1 MRIGTCSIQQP
12 DDLPYSMTFLET
24 ILDELLH
31 IFKRE
36 GIEANTDE
44 DLISKLDIRQSTF
57 HELFSSRENMVKQV
71 ILYEIEVNNR
81 RQAEMLA
88 KATNPVDEIMFLLR
102 DGIEAIRQV
111 NPVYIAD
118 LQKYPEA
125 WQMSLQNVADNN
137 QHVNAEILNRGILQ
151 GYFRKD
157 INLQLVTKIIL
168 EQFFMM
174 INPASFPPAKYDL
187 SEVFRS
193 IYLYYVRGICT
204 DLGGKLAEA
213 YFAKNNM

>member
-1 MRIGTCSIQQP
+1 MHKL

-24 ILDELLH
+24 ILGELLQ

-36 GIEANTDE
+36 GIDANSDA
-44 DLISKLDIRQSTF
+44 DLIRKLDIRQSTF
-57 HELFSSRENMVKQV
+57 QELFSSRENMVKQV
-71 ILYEIEVNNR
+71 ILYDMEVENR
-81 RQAEMLA
+81 RQMEMLS
-88 KATNPVDEIMFLLR
+88 KATNPVEEIMLLLQ
-102 DGIEAIRQV
+102 DGIRTIKQV
-111 NPVYIAD
+111 NPIYIAD
-118 LQKYPEA
+118 LQRYPEA
-125 WQMSLQNVADNN
+125 WQLSMQNVIENN

-174 INPASFPPAKYDL
+174 INPVSFPPEKYDL
-187 SEVFRS
+187 AEVFRS

-204 DLGGKLAEA
+204 DLGGKLAES
-213 YFAKNNM
+213 YFAKNSM